1 MGERSAEPGRAD
13 YEREEGG
20 GVGVLTSSGGVKGC
34 EGALDECSK
43 HLDCSGVIPG
53 GLEVHVLGKG
63 PPGVL
68 TCGAAEQGVFSCFD
82 LLLAPR
88 AEPRVWAMPIWMAQ
102 EVGGG

>member
-1 MGERSAEPGRAD
+1 MYHAWVIAVPWVI
-13 YEREEGG
+13 GG
-20 GVGVLTSSGGVKGC
+20 GKARRVGS

-53 GLEVHVLGKG
+53 GLEVQSPGQG

-68 TCGAAEQGVFSCFD
+68 TCGAAEQGVFSRLD
-82 LLLAPR
+82 LLLAPW

>member
-1 MGERSAEPGRAD
+1 MRVRWTNAASISI
-13 YEREEGG
+13 
-20 GVGVLTSSGGVKGC
+20 VVV
-34 EGALDECSK
+34 
-43 HLDCSGVIPG
+43 VIPG
-53 GLEVHVLGKG
+53 GLEIQGLGKG

-68 TCGAAEQGVFSCFD
+68 TCGAAKQGVFSGLD